1 MIFQTIL
8 GSSREMSLA
17 GGKGVVVTTRPNEA
31 KEFIKESIRTD
42 GKVLLEAFLP
52 GEEASMLVVMDG
64 SGYVCLPASQDHKRE
79 FEGDKGRNTGG
90 MGAYA
95 PAPVYTDEVKKKRL
109 KRIVEPMH
117 KACHLAEF
125 LTEECFLHW
134 IDD

>member
-1 MIFQTIL
+1 MGDQERCP
-8 GSSREMSLA
+8 SR
-17 GGKGVVVTTRPNEA
+17 GKGVVVTTDKSEA
-31 KEFIKESIRTD
+31 KEFINDSIKTD

-95 PAPVYTDEVKKKRL
+95 PAPVYTDLVKEKTVR
-109 KRIVEPMH
+109 RIVEPMH
-117 KACHLAEF
+117 KVLSARRIPLSRSPV
-125 LTEECFLHW
+125 HW
-134 IDD
+134 VDD